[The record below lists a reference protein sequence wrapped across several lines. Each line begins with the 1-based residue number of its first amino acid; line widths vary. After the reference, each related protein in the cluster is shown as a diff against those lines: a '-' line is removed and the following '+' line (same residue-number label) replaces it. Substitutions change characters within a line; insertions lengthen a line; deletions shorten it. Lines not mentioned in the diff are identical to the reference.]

1 MISSNLLD
9 NLVNVVSQKPNEK
22 RVTNFVWRKTFS
34 VGDQAKQ
41 ILVFE
46 NVPQNSI
53 SIRGL
58 GTALIELAD
67 GRLFY
72 FRTSLSVLKNDS
84 LIKLLLDELLGLPE
98 WISDWRS
105 SEERVSY
112 QMETSLKFKDSN
124 PTMIESW
131 GVNEWRLQAV
141 STLAINQPSMGIQK
155 ISNITTLEAAE
166 IADILQE
173 QITIFTNRLYQES
186 IEIANKL
193 STTWQGTF
201 NYFTPASHQ
210 QQLYRRQAFD
220 CYPYVTE
227 HLLFSLKDPNAE
239 SIRNAIDN
247 GNPLNQHISGL
258 MNCTKYSIRHLNG
271 RKTEEI
277 GRRWLGRLKELLMI
291 LSSLDVNRL
300 PKNEIEWGAFGE
312 TIDLLSSMTK
322 LPTTSLSSRL
332 LLDELAT
339 MKWNRR
345 IDNFSS
351 YQERALLIDRF
362 AENLRYAIVATGW
375 TLGKEIGSSGGVVQL
390 LSVQA
395 ACSLGLSRLEKL
407 ARLWRS
413 EEMNLD
419 MSSPSKAKGTF
430 PVLLDNPIEFNGLT
444 IVQLCNSAQLKQ
456 EGLVM
461 QNCVGGYDS
470 ICLEAKSHI
479 FSVRNAASESCVTI
493 EYALTKTSSGL
504 PQLKLIQQK
513 GIDNSSPGQEFHE
526 PLNILQRFID
536 SKATRK
542 RMFELLIY
550 QKGMHMGGDAVAK
563 KYLKSMEFIN
573 FLNREA
579 PGRIDISRLAAEALE
594 KEAKFD
600 QI

>member
-1 MISSNLLD
+1 M
-9 NLVNVVSQKPNEK
+9 VNVVSQKPNEK

-84 LIKLLLDELLGLPE
+84 LIKLLLDELFGLPE

-186 IEIANKL
+186 IDIANQL

-277 GRRWLGRLKELLMI
+277 G
-291 LSSLDVNRL
+291 
-300 PKNEIEWGAFGE
+300 
-312 TIDLLSSMTK
+312 
-322 LPTTSLSSRL
+322 
-332 LLDELAT
+332 
-339 MKWNRR
+339 
-345 IDNFSS
+345 
-351 YQERALLIDRF
+351 
-362 AENLRYAIVATGW
+362 
-375 TLGKEIGSSGGVVQL
+375 
-390 LSVQA
+390 SV
-395 ACSLGLSRLEKL
+395 S
-407 ARLWRS
+407 
-413 EEMNLD
+413 
-419 MSSPSKAKGTF
+419 
-430 PVLLDNPIEFNGLT
+430 
-444 IVQLCNSAQLKQ
+444 
-456 EGLVM
+456 
-461 QNCVGGYDS
+461 
-470 ICLEAKSHI
+470 
-479 FSVRNAASESCVTI
+479 
-493 EYALTKTSSGL
+493 
-504 PQLKLIQQK
+504 
-513 GIDNSSPGQEFHE
+513 
-526 PLNILQRFID
+526 
-536 SKATRK
+536 
-542 RMFELLIY
+542 
-550 QKGMHMGGDAVAK
+550 
-563 KYLKSMEFIN
+563 
-573 FLNREA
+573 
-579 PGRIDISRLAAEALE
+579 
-594 KEAKFD
+594 
-600 QI
+600 